1 MSTTLVL
8 HSFYVT
14 VGAVPPD
21 AQLQAPTA
29 FTFGPGQPT
38 LQCLSININSDTVT
52 EGGEVFQ
59 VNAVSTTPAVCSA
72 DPDEA
77 QVCIQGEGRVIV

>member
-38 LQCLSININSDTVT
+38 IQCLNININSDTVT
-52 EGGEVFQ
+52 EGGEV
-59 VNAVSTTPAVCSA
+59 VPGECSKHHSSCVQCR
-72 DPDEA
+72 PK
-77 QVCIQGEGRVIV
+77 